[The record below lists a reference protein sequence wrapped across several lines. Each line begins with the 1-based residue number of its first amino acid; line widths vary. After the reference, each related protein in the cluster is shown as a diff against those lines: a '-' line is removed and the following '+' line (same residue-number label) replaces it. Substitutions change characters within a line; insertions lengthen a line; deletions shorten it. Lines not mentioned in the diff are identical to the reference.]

1 MYGKVMIGQH
11 EVEMVSNAATPY
23 RYTQIFKDD
32 FMSEITTDLT
42 DAKATNVFMR
52 LGYVMACQ
60 AEKKDMTKCTEDTWA
75 AWLEQFEFQDMVN
88 ALADISAIYAGT
100 AKTTA
105 VPK

>member
-60 AEKKDMTKCTEDTWA
+60 AAKKDMTKCTEDTWA

-88 ALADISAIYAGT
+88 ALGDISAIYAGT